1 MPRTTKNGQIH
12 VVRIMQS
19 MNDKFFVIQGAT
31 TGSAR
36 MLGSYQFA
44 IKCLFIFIY
53 IRIANITCIELEVIQ
68 SLEMNTNQ
76 RKHYQLDYYCM
87 TYKFIE

>member
-19 MNDKFFVIQGAT
+19 INDKFFVIQGAT

-44 IKCLFIFIY
+44 IKMFIY
-53 IRIANITCIELEVIQ
+53 FHIYLHQ
-68 SLEMNTNQ
+68 S
-76 RKHYQLDYYCM
+76 
-87 TYKFIE
+87 I

>member
-19 MNDKFFVIQGAT
+19 MDDKFFVIQGAT

-44 IKCLFIFIY
+44 IKMFIY
-53 IRIANITCIELEVIQ
+53 FHIYSHDAIIINEQISHV
-68 SLEMNTNQ
+68 
-76 RKHYQLDYYCM
+76 
-87 TYKFIE
+87 

>member
-44 IKCLFIFIY
+44 SKMFIDFNINLHLFF
-53 IRIANITCIELEVIQ
+53 RILFTFKLYE
-68 SLEMNTNQ
+68 
-76 RKHYQLDYYCM
+76 
-87 TYKFIE
+87 

>member
-1 MPRTTKNGQIH
+1 MPRTTKNGQIR

-44 IKCLFIFIY
+44 SKMFIDFNINLHLFFRILFIFKLIK
-53 IRIANITCIELEVIQ
+53 RPV
-68 SLEMNTNQ
+68 
-76 RKHYQLDYYCM
+76 
-87 TYKFIE
+87 F

>member
-44 IKCLFIFIY
+44 SKMFIDFNINLHLFFRILVIFKLIKRPVF
-53 IRIANITCIELEVIQ
+53 
-68 SLEMNTNQ
+68 
-76 RKHYQLDYYCM
+76 
-87 TYKFIE
+87 

>member
-53 IRIANITCIELEVIQ
+53 IRIN
-68 SLEMNTNQ
+68 
-76 RKHYQLDYYCM
+76 
-87 TYKFIE
+87 

>member
-19 MNDKFFVIQGAT
+19 MDDKFFVIQGAT

-36 MLGSYQFA
+36 MLESYQFA
-44 IKCLFIFIY
+44 
-53 IRIANITCIELEVIQ
+53 
-68 SLEMNTNQ
+68 
-76 RKHYQLDYYCM
+76 
-87 TYKFIE
+87 